1 MDAGQSGD
9 RKSTEHLVSEVRL
22 RSLCPGETFFK
33 KLSLIIFNL
42 NYLTFLGFD
51 YMHDTQILPI
61 KIYIISIILKYTIIC
76 MFMLL

>member
-1 MDAGQSGD
+1 MRVSLE
-9 RKSTEHLVSEVRL
+9 TERA
-22 RSLCPGETFFK
+22 RSISCQRYVYGHSVLGKLSSK

-76 MFMLL
+76 MFILL